1 MVSPSCLAP
10 YITPPGFITFYS
22 LNKNHLRSSS
32 LVIRWGVS
40 GLCSRTVSPGTV
52 VTAIGTCWGL
62 PSRPWHKP
70 CSRKLLFPL
79 HSPRAAIHTSLTTGP
94 WGVPVLLSRLHPS
107 SLGGSWWAGM
117 GALGPQ
123 HCPAGPGTTESRE
136 WVNGG
141 LRQILPG
148 TQPGVSGAQSSQP
161 CQGEL
166 RGRGWDLRP
175 PPRQAL
181 AANRGEQ
188 SGGASGTGHL
198 ASQTAPGERLPG
210 SRALSPPLP
219 SPPPG
224 TAGPGLRTNS
234 SWGGDS
240 GSSSRSAEGG
250 GGNQHGRSES
260 LARCGLGRA
269 ARPTPRP
276 QFTPPA
282 LSETQ

>member
-1 MVSPSCLAP
+1 M
-10 YITPPGFITFYS
+10 
-22 LNKNHLRSSS
+22 
-32 LVIRWGVS
+32 S

-62 PSRPWHKP
+62 PSRPWHKRR
-70 CSRKLLFPL
+70 SRKLLFPL
-79 HSPRAAIHTSLTTGP
+79 HSPRAPIHTSLTTGP

-210 SRALSPPLP
+210 SSALSPPLP

>member
-1 MVSPSCLAP
+1 M
-10 YITPPGFITFYS
+10 
-22 LNKNHLRSSS
+22 
-32 LVIRWGVS
+32 S

-62 PSRPWHKP
+62 PSRPWRKP

-79 HSPRAAIHTSLTTGP
+79 HSPRAPIHTSLTTGP

-219 SPPPG
+219 SLPPG
-224 TAGPGLRTNS
+224 TAGAGAAHQL
-234 SWGGDS
+234 
-240 GSSSRSAEGG
+240 
-250 GGNQHGRSES
+250 Q
-260 LARCGLGRA
+260 LGRGFWELFPQRGGRWREP
-269 ARPTPRP
+269 ARPVRKPR
-276 QFTPPA
+276 A
-282 LSETQ
+282 LWPGASRAPHPTASVYPSGPI

>member
-1 MVSPSCLAP
+1 
-10 YITPPGFITFYS
+10 
-22 LNKNHLRSSS
+22 
-32 LVIRWGVS
+32 
-40 GLCSRTVSPGTV
+40 
-52 VTAIGTCWGL
+52 
-62 PSRPWHKP
+62 
-70 CSRKLLFPL
+70 
-79 HSPRAAIHTSLTTGP
+79 
-94 WGVPVLLSRLHPS
+94 
-107 SLGGSWWAGM
+107 M

-188 SGGASGTGHL
+188 SGRASGTGHL

-224 TAGPGLRTNS
+224 TAGAGAAHQL
-234 SWGGDS
+234 
-240 GSSSRSAEGG
+240 
-250 GGNQHGRSES
+250 Q
-260 LARCGLGRA
+260 LGRGFWELFPQRGGRWREPA
-269 ARPTPRP
+269 PPVRKPRALWPGASRAPHPTASVYPSGP
-276 QFTPPA
+276 I
-282 LSETQ
+282 